1 MVFSEQLSNES
12 WITSY
17 KRLVST
23 SSIASLQ
30 RRIILFALFEK
41 SVNKMERFSIF
52 FSLCFLAILVGST
65 PTDSSTETSRSNGYD
80 ARNVI
85 EKPHAGILKSKS
97 LKNDSECSL
106 VNQSDIKSA
115 AQLGEQSA
123 LYLNKISNASTIP
136 TVSFLDNYTKDVQYI
151 KQIEN
156 REDNTSP
163 SNHKNR
169 SDGDLSSHDIL
180 PGIILARLT
189 RQVERN
195 NMVSSNPSSVSAK
208 SVESENI
215 GSSQERSNFKSDL
228 GVAEDRY
235 RFQYPY
241 WYRGQFANQRYRA
254 NDRREPYRNYLKYPV
269 FPGK

>member
-1 MVFSEQLSNES
+1 MFSEQLSYKS

-23 SSIASLQ
+23 SSIASLR

-41 SVNKMERFSIF
+41 SVDKMERFSIF
-52 FSLCFLAILVGST
+52 FGLCSLAILVGSS
-65 PTDSSTETSRSNGYD
+65 PTDSSTETTRSNGY
-80 ARNVI
+80 VI
-85 EKPHAGILKSKS
+85 GKPHADILESKS
-97 LKNDSECSL
+97 VKNDSESSL
-106 VNQSDIKSA
+106 VNQSDMKGA
-115 AQLGEQSA
+115 AQIGERSA
-123 LYLNKISNASTIP
+123 LHLNEIPNASTIP
-136 TVSFLDNYTKDVQYI
+136 TVSFLDDCTKGARCI
-151 KQIEN
+151 KRIEN
-156 REDNTSP
+156 REDDASP

-169 SDGDLSSHDIL
+169 SNGDLSSHDIF
-180 PGIILARLT
+180 PDIILARLT
-189 RQVERN
+189 RQVERSN
-195 NMVSSNPSSVSAK
+195 VDSSNPSSVENISAE
-208 SVESENI
+208 SVVESENI

-254 NDRREPYRNYLKYPV
+254 NDRREPYRSYLKYPV